1 MPVYRF
7 NLCNADSVLDHEGT
21 DLPDDDAART
31 HAVAVA
37 RELTFHD
44 CAMFD
49 MDWSRYT
56 MSVIDDAGREILS
69 FAVDAF
75 PKS

>member
-7 NLCNADSVLDHEGT
+7 NLGNTDPVLDHEGT

-37 RELTFHD
+37 KELTSRNRV
-44 CAMFD
+44 MFD
-49 MDWSRYT
+49 RDWSRYT
-56 MSVIDDAGREILS
+56 MSVVDDGGHEILS
-69 FAVDAF
+69 FAVDTI
-75 PKS
+75 PHS